1 MKLQG
6 EYQVKLRELE
16 DSLLEALSNTK
27 GSILEDE
34 DVIKTL
40 ETLKKEAT
48 HVQGEM
54 AKQE

>member
-54 AKQE
+54 AK